1 MLKAALEAA
10 MTTVPRLL
18 MADWMMMFD
27 SEKMAV
33 WMPAGRPMLMIL
45 LNAVRSMR
53 SSRSS
58 TRTRSPCSRRRS
70 SSTEL
75 TAFEST
81 VAMATPLT
89 FILSTMTKNRLR
101 ITFRIPETVSA
112 ASGIFVSPMLR
123 KMAASKL

>member
-1 MLKAALEAA
+1 
-10 MTTVPRLL
+10 
-18 MADWMMMFD
+18 
-27 SEKMAV
+27 
-33 WMPAGRPMLMIL
+33 
-45 LNAVRSMR
+45 MR
-53 SSRSS
+53 SCFSS

-75 TAFEST
+75 TALEIT

-101 ITFRIPETVSA
+101 ITFRTPETVSA
-112 ASGIFVSPMLR
+112 MSGTFVSPTLR